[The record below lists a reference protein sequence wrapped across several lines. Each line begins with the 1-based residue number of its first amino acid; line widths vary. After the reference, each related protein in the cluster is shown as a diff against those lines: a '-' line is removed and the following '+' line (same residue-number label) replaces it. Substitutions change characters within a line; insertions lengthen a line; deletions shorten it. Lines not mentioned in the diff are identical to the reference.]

1 MAAEALE
8 APDTDEGTVRVVE
21 FTLGDERFA
30 IPVGDVD
37 NIEELEDLTRIPRT
51 GEAVEGVMDLR
62 GEITAIIDLRVHLD
76 VEEYDAAEQQVL
88 VLDQSK
94 DKQKLGFRVDRIH
107 GVENYPESA
116 VEDTE
121 EVPELDTAGVEQR
134 TIRAIIRGPSEESDF
149 EPIGLVDVDEIVQL
163 SRQARGTG
171 R

>member
-88 VLDQSK
+88 VLDQSM
-94 DKQKLGFRVDRIH
+94 DKQKLGFKVDAIE
-107 GVENYPESA
+107 GVESYDESD
-116 VEDTE
+116 VDDTS
-121 EVPELDTAGVEQR
+121 EVPELETAGVER
-134 TIRAIIRGPSEESDF
+134 RVIGAIIRRPAEDSDF
-149 EPIGLVDVDEIVQL
+149 EPIGMIDAEEVIQL
-163 SRQARGTG
+163 SRQG